1 MIKRKAKTL
10 IGASLM
16 MSATHKC
23 FCKYQIMDIRI
34 ARTSQWWPMVAAW
47 SLMAGLVTVPLA
59 CHWAP
64 PMVAAWSQM
73 TGLVTVPLACHWAWP
88 MVAAW
93 SLMTGLVTVL
103 LACHWAWPC
112 SVLDV
117 RFRASKGTEEDL
129 HIFFYTYFF
138 WKYVFNLK
146 IARTNITF
154 VVSPLSDLMN

>member
-1 MIKRKAKTL
+1 
-10 IGASLM
+10 
-16 MSATHKC
+16 
-23 FCKYQIMDIRI
+23 
-34 ARTSQWWPMVAAW
+34 MVADGCCVVTDGGSCDCTLGM
-47 SLMAGLVTVPLA
+47 SLGTADGCCVVTDDGSCDCTLGMSLGMAQV
-59 CHWAP
+59 
-64 PMVAAWSQM
+64 
-73 TGLVTVPLACHWAWP
+73 
-88 MVAAW
+88 VAAW